1 MNSGWTFFT
10 YSSSI
15 SLRLFKI
22 DSRSG
27 AVGAASSPS
36 PEEAPL
42 ESAAPSSSATA
53 ATNFHLLSLF
63 PTFFCLALILPGPST
78 TPLKIP
84 TTAAQPPK
92 LGTLGIRRCRTSD
105 DVDGCDREKEMEE
118 EEEDDDD
125 DDEDEGEE

>member
-118 EEEDDDD
+118 EEGDDID

>member
-1 MNSGWTFFT
+1 M
-10 YSSSI
+10 
-15 SLRLFKI
+15 
-22 DSRSG
+22 
-27 AVGAASSPS
+27 GAASSPS

-118 EEEDDDD
+118 EEEDDID

>member
-1 MNSGWTFFT
+1 
-10 YSSSI
+10 
-15 SLRLFKI
+15 
-22 DSRSG
+22 
-27 AVGAASSPS
+27 
-36 PEEAPL
+36 L

-63 PTFFCLALILPGPST
+63 PTFFRLALILPGPSS

-118 EEEDDDD
+118 EEEEEK

>member
-1 MNSGWTFFT
+1 M
-10 YSSSI
+10 
-15 SLRLFKI
+15 
-22 DSRSG
+22 
-27 AVGAASSPS
+27 GAASSPS

-118 EEEDDDD
+118 EEEEDD